1 LTITK
6 QNEEILEGYNFKA
19 SHNHNVPTPI
29 PMMPTIRTGKPTNK
43 LELMI
48 EQFIK
53 EMNQLN
59 VNLVKLENL
68 VL

>member
-6 QNEEILEGYNFKA
+6 QNEEILKGYNFKV

-29 PMMPTIRTGKPTNK
+29 PMMPTTRTEKPTNK
-43 LELMI
+43 LELTI
-48 EQFIK
+48 KQFIK

-59 VNLVKLENL
+59 INMV
-68 VL
+68 